1 MRKQWLFP
9 IGKQKYKIEKQSQ
22 NQIDKYTKGQ
32 NKPAIYF
39 IVSHILNKLLSLKAT
54 KFEKMLSI
62 VLCETIIKFS
72 YMFFLKSL
80 PFPLLTFHHIY
91 GISEMTTH
99 ERRTIVTRL
108 RSLMDFSLRCVRF
121 YPGVNSRA
129 ELVTLAPGLRQERRF
144 APLAPG

>member
-39 IVSHILNKLLSLKAT
+39 IVSHILNKLLSLKGT

-72 YMFFLKSL
+72 YM
-80 PFPLLTFHHIY
+80 P
-91 GISEMTTH
+91 
-99 ERRTIVTRL
+99 V
-108 RSLMDFSLRCVRF
+108 FSKI
-121 YPGVNSRA
+121 
-129 ELVTLAPGLRQERRF
+129 F
-144 APLAPG
+144 ALSTPDIPPYLWDQ